1 MNSEL
6 CGLGELHNWL
16 LGLNFMD
23 HINKLWAF
31 CCYAE
36 SVLTNLQPIGT
47 QFKIFFGRP
56 TKVLDS
62 TNVCLSLCFFF
73 FLIEINLYC
82 ISIFRIIKIN
92 FLSGEDSISI
102 SISIRKRKLQNNYT
116 NINYLYYFLYITLYS
131 TNYNLSYIDFFFI
144 IQFKWDWDLSH

>member
-47 QFKIFFGRP
+47 QFKFFFERP

-62 TNVCLSLCFFF
+62 TNVCLSLFFFF

-92 FLSGEDSISI
+92 FLSGEVSI
-102 SISIRKRKLQNNYT
+102 SISIRKRKTTKQ
-116 NINYLYYFLYITLYS
+116 LYKYKSSIAFYIPLIT
-131 TNYNLSYIDFFFI
+131 TCYISIFFI
-144 IQFKWDWDLSH
+144 RQFKWDCDLSH